1 MKAVLRRKS
10 IVRFALAWVLIGLIP
25 ICQAE
30 SAFSFEKHARKIH
43 KQLSRYPSGTYVSLA
58 FRDGTESAGAL
69 GTLTDSSFTLMNADN
84 NASETHS
91 YGEVVKV
98 RQGKEYIGEGS
109 EHHIHFRPWVPVLSA
124 VAAGAAAT
132 AFAIR

>member
-1 MKAVLRRKS
+1 MTAALCRKS
-10 IVRFALAWVLIGLIP
+10 IVRMMLAWALIGLIP

-43 KQLSRYPSGTYVSLA
+43 KQLTSYPSGTYVSIA

-69 GTLTDSSFTLMNADN
+69 GTLTETSFTFMNADN

-132 AFAIR
+132 AFAVR